1 MGLIARS
8 RQPAAAMSMV
18 EQIRNDDPANYEM
31 SSAGKW
37 AWRIGIFGPTVVLPA
52 FLILTSPFSPPV
64 AAKHWAT
71 AAGGCTLG
79 SWIGTAPAREDAPG
93 YHAHLDHDNDGM
105 ACEQVRRSSRS
116 SSSIGSRAGG
126 AKVIRH

>member
-1 MGLIARS
+1 MGRIVRS
-8 RQPAAAMSMV
+8 RKPAKAKNIV
-18 EQIRNDDPANYEM
+18 EKIRDEDPSQYEM
-31 SSAGKW
+31 STAGKW
-37 AWRIGIFGPTVVLPA
+37 AWRVGIFGPTVVLPA

-79 SWIGTAPAREDAPG
+79 SWIGTAPAREDSAG
-93 YHAHLDHDNDGM
+93 YHAHLDHDDDGM
-105 ACEQVRRSSRS
+105 ACEQVRRSTRS